1 MRREKP
7 AKIKIPADA
16 RVHLGK
22 ASRLKPVLSMADS
35 PGLGFTALRAATDFV
50 ADVDTTYQP
59 DDAGMLPRQ
68 RLEYQLTP
76 LEEEVFLEKN
86 GLVTSYGIF
95 GAPGSG
101 KTFLFKYMLRQ
112 ILALHRSDPDRKVGA
127 LILDPKA
134 ALIEDIEAIVRLPDV
149 ARSDDLVIINAETLI
164 RKKQEGVDEDV
175 NVIDC
180 AVDTW
185 ALADLLV
192 LAARSAGI
200 TASEDYWFLE
210 WANLF
215 GASLFLLNNFY
226 LSGVSKP
233 QDVVTLR
240 QLLNALLIVEPGK
253 GADGTPGGDKGMRG
267 IQLLANEAAKQ
278 LMTMDDDARRDD
290 ARLAISQIERFFKAD
305 YVHTIMAF
313 VSRAYGSFQ
322 RSGYACFSP
331 SGRTKG
337 SRKSFYDRIIE
348 DGKIVLVSVSPA
360 DPLVAKTLCTLVKS
374 LFQQTVIQRLDRYM
388 REELH
393 NYQRTVLL
401 GCDEYAEIASE
412 VPGQPMGDGRF
423 FSLAR
428 EFGCMGLVATQSV
441 NVLQATSLKENWK
454 SVFSTLG
461 AKIFMRLADNE
472 TAKEASELA
481 GKSTWYVTS
490 RGVSHGKE
498 GFGGSEQKSI
508 QQYETL
514 PTEVTTQ
521 GFIMGD
527 AVAIGSLDGGAES
540 KNGEA
545 PTMLHFFKVPGPKE
559 QDEMVAF
566 MAAQAVPHPAS
577 GATQEEFSMSAA
589 APRRRVVF
597 EED

>member
-7 AKIKIPADA
+7 ARIEIPRDA
-16 RVHLGK
+16 RVHLGR
-22 ASRLKPVLSMADS
+22 ARRLEPFLSSAES
-35 PGLGFTALRAATDFV
+35 SGLGFSRLRAATDYV
-50 ADVDTTYQP
+50 SDADAMLQP
-59 DDAGMLPRQ
+59 DEAGMLPRQ
-68 RLEYQLTP
+68 RLKYRLAP
-76 LEEEVFLEKN
+76 LEEDVFLEGN
-86 GLVTSYGIF
+86 GLLTSYGIF

-101 KTFLFKYMLRQ
+101 KTFLFKYLLRQ
-112 ILALHRSDPDRKVGA
+112 LLGLHRTNPDRKVGA

-134 ALIEDIEAIVRLPDV
+134 ALIEDVEAIVHLPDV
-149 ARSDDLVIINAETLI
+149 ARGDDLVIINAETLARI
-164 RKKQEGVDEDV
+164 KEDGVDEDV

-192 LAARSAGI
+192 LAARGAGI

-215 GASLFLLNNFY
+215 GASLFLLDNFY
-226 LSGVSKP
+226 LRGVSNP
-233 QDVVTLR
+233 QYVVTLR
-240 QLLNALLIVEPGK
+240 QLLDALLIVEPEGL
-253 GADGTPGGDKGMRG
+253 RG
-267 IQLLANEAAKQ
+267 IQRLAKAAEQQLGGIDDEAMRA
-278 LMTMDDDARRDD
+278 DARI
-290 ARLAISQIERFFKAD
+290 AISQIERFFKAD

-313 VSRAYGSFQ
+313 IARAYGPFQ

-331 SGRTKG
+331 PGRIKG

-360 DPLVAKTLCTLVKS
+360 DPLVAKTLCTLVKN

-393 NYQRTVLL
+393 NYDRTVLL

-428 EFGCMGLVATQSV
+428 EFGCMGLLATQSV
-441 NVLQATSLKENWK
+441 NVLQATSLKENWR

-521 GFIMGD
+521 GFMMGD
-527 AVAIGSLDGGAES
+527 AVAIGSLSGGA
-540 KNGEA
+540 
-545 PTMLHFFKVPGPKE
+545 TTDLLHFFRVPSKAE
-559 QDEMVAF
+559 QDATVAS
-566 MAAQAVPHPAS
+566 AAEPAFDTLHEQVAQPAAPAS
-577 GATQEEFSMSAA
+577 
-589 APRRRVVF
+589 RRRVIF
-597 EED
+597 EDD

>member
-7 AKIKIPADA
+7 ARIEIPRDA
-16 RVHLGK
+16 RVHLGR
-22 ASRLKPVLSMADS
+22 ARRLEPFLSSAES
-35 PGLGFTALRAATDFV
+35 SGLGFSRLRAATDYV
-50 ADVDTTYQP
+50 SDADAMLQP
-59 DDAGMLPRQ
+59 DEAGMLPRQ
-68 RLEYQLTP
+68 RLKYRLAP
-76 LEEEVFLEKN
+76 LEEDVFLEGN
-86 GLVTSYGIF
+86 GLLTSYGIF

-101 KTFLFKYMLRQ
+101 KTFLFKYLLRQ
-112 ILALHRSDPDRKVGA
+112 LLGLHRTNPDRKVGA

-134 ALIEDIEAIVRLPDV
+134 ALIEDVEAIVHLPDV
-149 ARSDDLVIINAETLI
+149 ARGDDLVIINAETLARI
-164 RKKQEGVDEDV
+164 KEDGVDEDV

-192 LAARSAGI
+192 LAARGAGI

-215 GASLFLLNNFY
+215 GASLFLLDNFY
-226 LSGVSKP
+226 LRGVSNP
-233 QDVVTLR
+233 QYVVTLR
-240 QLLNALLIVEPGK
+240 QLLDALLIVEPEGL
-253 GADGTPGGDKGMRG
+253 RG
-267 IQLLANEAAKQ
+267 IQRLAKAAEQQLGGIDDEATRA
-278 LMTMDDDARRDD
+278 DARI
-290 ARLAISQIERFFKAD
+290 AISQIERFFKAD

-313 VSRAYGSFQ
+313 IARAYGPFQ

-331 SGRTKG
+331 PGRIKG

-360 DPLVAKTLCTLVKS
+360 DPLVAKTLCTLVKN

-393 NYQRTVLL
+393 NYDRTVLL

-428 EFGCMGLVATQSV
+428 EFGCMGLLATQSV
-441 NVLQATSLKENWK
+441 NVLQATSLKENWR

-521 GFIMGD
+521 GFMMGD
-527 AVAIGSLDGGAES
+527 AVAIGSLSGGA
-540 KNGEA
+540 
-545 PTMLHFFKVPGPKE
+545 TTDLLHFFRVPGKAE
-559 QDEMVAF
+559 QDAAVA
-566 MAAQAVPHPAS
+566 
-577 GATQEEFSMSAA
+577 SAA
-589 APRRRVVF
+589 EPAFDTLHAQVAQPAAAASRRRVIF
-597 EED
+597 EDD

>member
-1 MRREKP
+1 MRRERP
-7 AKIKIPADA
+7 AKIEIPRDA
-16 RVHLGK
+16 RVHLGR
-22 ASRLKPVLSMADS
+22 ARRLEPFLSAADS
-35 PGLGFTALRAATDFV
+35 SGLGFTRLRAATDYV
-50 ADVDTTYQP
+50 SDVDAMLQP
-59 DDAGMLPRQ
+59 DEAGMLPRQ
-68 RLEYQLTP
+68 RLKYRLAP
-76 LEEEVFLEKN
+76 LEEDVFLEGN
-86 GLVTSYGIF
+86 GLLTSYGIF

-101 KTFLFKYMLRQ
+101 KTFLFKYLLRQ
-112 ILALHRSDPDRKVGA
+112 LLGLHRTNPDRKVGA

-134 ALIEDIEAIVRLPDV
+134 ALIEDVEAIVNLPDV
-149 ARSDDLVIINAETLI
+149 ARKDDLVIINAETLY
-164 RKKQEGVDEDV
+164 RKKEDGVDEDV

-180 AVDTW
+180 AVDSW

-192 LAARSAGI
+192 LAARGAGI

-215 GASLFLLNNFY
+215 GASLFLLDNFY
-226 LSGVSKP
+226 LKGVSNP
-233 QDVVTLR
+233 QYIVTLR
-240 QLLNALLIVEPGK
+240 QLLDALLIVEPEGL
-253 GADGTPGGDKGMRG
+253 RG
-267 IQLLANEAAKQ
+267 IQRLAKAAEQQLDGIDDEAVRA
-278 LMTMDDDARRDD
+278 DARI
-290 ARLAISQIERFFKAD
+290 AISQVERFFKAD

-313 VSRAYGSFQ
+313 IARAYGPFQ

-331 SGRTKG
+331 PGRIKG

-360 DPLVAKTLCTLVKS
+360 DPLVAKTLCTLVKN

-393 NYQRTVLL
+393 NYDRTVLL

-428 EFGCMGLVATQSV
+428 EFGCMGLLATQSV
-441 NVLQATSLKENWK
+441 NVLQATSLKENWR

-461 AKIFMRLADNE
+461 AKVFMRLADNE

-521 GFIMGD
+521 GFMMGD
-527 AVAIGSLDGGAES
+527 AVAIGSLSGGAT
-540 KNGEA
+540 A
-545 PTMLHFFKVPGPKE
+545 DLLHFFRVPGKAE
-559 QDEMVAF
+559 QDA
-566 MAAQAVPHPAS
+566 MAVSTVAQAVPQPAPDTTHEQVS
-577 GATQEEFSMSAA
+577 KPAA
-589 APRRRVVF
+589 ASRRRVTF